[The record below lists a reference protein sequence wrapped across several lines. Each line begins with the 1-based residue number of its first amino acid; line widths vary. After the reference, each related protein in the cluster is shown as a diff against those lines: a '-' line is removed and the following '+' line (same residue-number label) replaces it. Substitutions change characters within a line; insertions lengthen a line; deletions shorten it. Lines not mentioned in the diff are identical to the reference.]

1 VPSVAAR
8 MLLVAGGVCAGA
20 LVGPR
25 GDSLVWWSVALAG
38 AGLAATRRA
47 HGLGLAGLVL
57 VSVGVAATGAH
68 AHAARRSAVAELA
81 TTVPSC
87 RVRGRVLEQAGGL
100 GTLSAI
106 DSAACAGFEPATR
119 IGVVISR
126 ETLGMAGARFVADG
140 CLVPLTDDR
149 FDAARR
155 ALGAEAVFDARDVT
169 SLGVK
174 AVPHRVAASFRTS
187 LERSTRSLDPEVA
200 GLMRG
205 LTVGDTEAL
214 DHGALTSA
222 RRSGLAHL
230 LAVSGSN
237 VAIVLGAVL
246 YLTARAPLL
255 VRALLAAVGLVMF
268 VLVVGPDASV
278 LRAGVMG
285 AIGLLALTTGSRPNP
300 LAALGLAIAVV
311 VGARPGM
318 VRAVGLHLSAAAT
331 AGIVLWSHPVAA
343 RLRRLPRAV
352 SLAFGVTLAAQA
364 AVAPLLVGTFGEL
377 SLVGPVANLVAMP
390 AVPFATILGLASG
403 LAGMV
408 DAGAGTLAARLAE
421 PFVAWIGMVA
431 ETFGTPGWAAVTLP
445 GWAGWLM
452 GSLVAAAGARTLA
465 RTS

>member
-1 VPSVAAR
+1 MPSVAAR
-8 MLLVAGGVCAGA
+8 MWLIAGGVCAGA

-25 GDSLVWWSVALAG
+25 GAPIAWWSIALAG
-38 AGLAATRRA
+38 AGIAGMRRA
-47 HGLGLAGLVL
+47 HGLGLVGLVL
-57 VSVGVAATGAH
+57 LSAGFAGAGAH
-68 AHAARRSAVAELA
+68 AHATRPSAVAELA
-81 TTVPSC
+81 TAVPSC

-100 GTLSAI
+100 GTLSTI
-106 DSAACAGFEPATR
+106 NSAACEGFETATR
-119 IGVVISR
+119 IGVVVSR
-126 ETLGMAGARFVADG
+126 ESLGPAGSGFVADG
-140 CLVPLTDDR
+140 WLVPLTEDR

-155 ALGAEAVFDARDVT
+155 ALGAEAVLDVRDST
-169 SLGVK
+169 SLGVRS
-174 AVPHRVAASFRTS
+174 VPHRVAASFRRS
-187 LERSTRSLDPEVA
+187 LERSTRSLDPDVA

-205 LTVGDTEAL
+205 LTVGDTDAL
-214 DHGALTSA
+214 GYDALTSA

-255 VRALLAAVGLVMF
+255 VRALLAGLGLVVF

-285 AIGLLALTTGSRPNP
+285 AIGLFALTAGARPNP

-318 VRAVGLHLSAAAT
+318 VRVVGLHLSAAAT
-331 AGIVLWSHPVAA
+331 AGIVLWSQPVAA
-343 RLRRLPRAV
+343 RLRRLPHVV
-352 SLAFGVTLAAQA
+352 SLAFGVTLAAQV

-403 LAGMV
+403 LVGMV
-408 DAGAGTLAARLAE
+408 NAGAGALTARLAE
-421 PFVAWIGMVA
+421 PFVAWIGLVA
-431 ETFGTPGWAAVTLP
+431 ETFGTPGWAAVSLP
-445 GWAGWLM
+445 GWAGWLA
-452 GSLVAAAGARTLA
+452 GGIVAAAGARTLS

>member
-1 VPSVAAR
+1 MPSVAAR
-8 MLLVAGGVCAGA
+8 MWLIAGGVCAGA
-20 LVGPR
+20 LIGPR
-25 GDSLVWWSVALAG
+25 GAPLLWWSIALAG
-38 AGLAATRRA
+38 AALAGMRRA
-47 HGLGLAGLVL
+47 HGFGLAGLVL
-57 VSVGVAATGAH
+57 FSAGVAAAGAH
-68 AHAARRSAVAELA
+68 AHATRRSAVAELA
-81 TTVPSC
+81 TSVPSC

-106 DSAACAGFEPATR
+106 ESAVCAGFEPATR
-119 IGVVISR
+119 IGVVASR
-126 ETLGMAGARFVADG
+126 ESLGPAGNRFVADG
-140 CLVPLTDDR
+140 WLVPLTDDG
-149 FDAARR
+149 FDAARS
-155 ALGAEAVFDARDVT
+155 ALGAEAVLDVRDST

-174 AVPHRVAASFRTS
+174 SGPHRIAASFRSS
-187 LERSTRSLDPEVA
+187 LVRSTRSLEPDVA

-214 DHGALTSA
+214 DYGALIAA

-246 YLTARAPLL
+246 YLTARAPLII
-255 VRALLAAVGLVMF
+255 RAMLAGLGLVVF

-285 AIGLLALTTGSRPNP
+285 AIGLLALTAGSRPNP
-300 LAALGLAIAVV
+300 LAALGLAMAFV

-318 VRAVGLHLSAAAT
+318 VRTVGLHLSAAAT

-343 RLRRLPRAV
+343 RLRGLPRIV
-352 SLAFGVTLAAQA
+352 SVAFGVTLAAQL

-403 LAGMV
+403 LMGMV
-408 DAGAGTLAARLAE
+408 EAGAGTLTARLAE
-421 PFVAWIGMVA
+421 PFVAWIGFVA
-431 ETFGTPGWAAVTLP
+431 ETFGTPGWAAVSLP
-445 GWAGWLM
+445 AWAGWL
-452 GSLVAAAGARTLA
+452 GGGVIIAAGARTLA

>member
-1 VPSVAAR
+1 MPSVAAR
-8 MLLVAGGVCAGA
+8 MWLVAGGVCAGA
-20 LVGPR
+20 LVGP
-25 GDSLVWWSVALAG
+25 GGTSLVWWSIAVAGAALAG
-38 AGLAATRRA
+38 VRRA
-47 HGLGLAGLVL
+47 HGLGLVGLVL
-57 VSVGVAATGAH
+57 VSAGVAAAGAH

-81 TTVPSC
+81 ASVPSC
-87 RVRGRVLEQAGGL
+87 RMRGRVLEQAGGL

-106 DSAACAGFEPATR
+106 DSAECEGFEPATR
-119 IGVVISR
+119 IGVVVSR
-126 ETLGMAGARFVADG
+126 ESLGPAGNRFVADG
-140 CLVPLTDDR
+140 WLVPLTDDR

-169 SLGVK
+169 SLGVG
-174 AVPHRVAASFRTS
+174 AVLHRVAASFRSS
-187 LERSTRSLDPEVA
+187 LEHSTRSLDPAVA

-205 LTVGDTEAL
+205 LTVGDIEAL
-214 DHGALTSA
+214 DYAVLTSA

-237 VAIVLGAVL
+237 VAIVLGAIL
-246 YLTARAPLL
+246 YLTVRAPLL
-255 VRALLAAVGLVMF
+255 ARALLAALGLMMF

-300 LAALGLAIAVV
+300 LAALGLAIAMV

-318 VRAVGLHLSAAAT
+318 VQSVGLHLSAAAT
-331 AGIVLWSHPVAA
+331 AGIVLWSNPIAA
-343 RLRRLPRAV
+343 RLRYLPRVV
-352 SLAFGVTLAAQA
+352 SLAFGVTLAAQV
-364 AVAPLLVGTFGEL
+364 AVAPLLVGAFGEL

-403 LAGMV
+403 LAGMM

-431 ETFGTPGWAAVTLP
+431 ETFGTPGWAAVSLP

-452 GSLVAAAGARTLA
+452 AGFVVAAGAWWLA

>member
-1 VPSVAAR
+1 
-8 MLLVAGGVCAGA
+8 MWLVAGGVCVGA
-20 LVGPR
+20 LVGA
-25 GDSLVWWSVALAG
+25 GGTSLLWWSLSIAG
-38 AGLAATRRA
+38 AGLVGTRRA
-47 HGLGLAGLVL
+47 HCLGLAGLVL
-57 VSVGVAATGAH
+57 LSTGVAATGAH

-81 TTVPSC
+81 ASVPSC

-106 DSAACAGFEPATR
+106 DSADCEGFEPATR
-119 IGVVISR
+119 IGVVVSR
-126 ETLGMAGARFVADG
+126 ESLGPAGSRYVADG
-140 CLVPLTDDR
+140 WLVPLTDDR

-155 ALGAEAVFDARDVT
+155 ALGAEAVLDARDVT
-169 SLGVK
+169 SLGVEP
-174 AVPHRVAASFRTS
+174 VLHRVAASFRTS
-187 LERSTRSLDPEVA
+187 LERSTRSLEPGVA

-214 DHGALTSA
+214 DHGALTYA

-237 VAIVLGAVL
+237 VAIVLGAIL

-255 VRALLAAVGLVMF
+255 ARALLAALGLIMF

-300 LAALGLAIAVV
+300 LAALGLAIAMV

-331 AGIVLWSHPVAA
+331 AGIVLWSHPIAA
-343 RLRRLPRAV
+343 RLRHLPRAV

-377 SLVGPVANLVAMP
+377 SLVGPVANLVALP

-403 LAGMV
+403 LVGLV
-408 DAGAGTLAARLAE
+408 DAGVGTLGARLAE

-431 ETFGTPGWAAVTLP
+431 ETFGTPGWAAVSLP
-445 GWAGWLM
+445 GWVGWLA
-452 GSLVAAAGARTLA
+452 GGFVVAAGAWTLA

>member
-1 VPSVAAR
+1 MPSVAAR
-8 MLLVAGGVCAGA
+8 MWLIAGGVCAGA

-25 GDSLVWWSVALAG
+25 GDPVAWWSLALVGAVLAG
-38 AGLAATRRA
+38 MRRA

-57 VSVGVAATGAH
+57 FSAGLAGAGAH
-68 AHAARRSAVAELA
+68 AHTTRPSAVAELA
-81 TTVPSC
+81 TAVPSC

-106 DSAACAGFEPATR
+106 DSAACAGFESASR
-119 IGVVISR
+119 IGVVVSR
-126 ETLGMAGARFVADG
+126 ERLGPAGSGFVAEG
-140 CLVPLTDDR
+140 WLVPLTGDR

-155 ALGAEAVFDARDVT
+155 ALGAEAVLDVSDST
-169 SLGVK
+169 SFGVRS
-174 AVPHRVAASFRTS
+174 APHRVAASFRAS
-187 LERSTRSLDPEVA
+187 LERSTRSLAPDVA
-200 GLMRG
+200 GLMMG
-205 LTVGDTEAL
+205 LTVGDTDAL
-214 DHGALTSA
+214 GYGALTSA

-255 VRALLAAVGLVMF
+255 VRALLAGLGLVMF

-285 AIGLLALTTGSRPNP
+285 AIGLLALTAGARPSP

-343 RLRRLPRAV
+343 RLHRLPRVV
-352 SLAFGVTLAAQA
+352 SLAFGVTLAAQL

-403 LAGMV
+403 LVGMV
-408 DAGAGTLAARLAE
+408 DAAAGALTARLAE
-421 PFVAWIGMVA
+421 PFVAWIGLVA
-431 ETFGTPGWAAVTLP
+431 ETFGTPGWAAVSLP
-445 GWAGWLM
+445 GWAGWL
-452 GSLVAAAGARTLA
+452 GGGIAVAAGARTLA

>member
-1 VPSVAAR
+1 
-8 MLLVAGGVCAGA
+8 MWLVAGGVCLGA
-20 LVGPR
+20 LVGP
-25 GDSLVWWSVALAG
+25 GGTSLLWWSISIAG
-38 AGLAATRRA
+38 AGLVGMRRA

-57 VSVGVAATGAH
+57 LSTGVAATGAH

-81 TTVPSC
+81 TSVPSC

-106 DSAACAGFEPATR
+106 DSAECEGFEPATR
-119 IGVVISR
+119 IGVVVSR
-126 ETLGMAGARFVADG
+126 ESLGPAGSHYVADG
-140 CLVPLTDDR
+140 WLVPLTDDG

-155 ALGAEAVFDARDVT
+155 ALGAEAVLDASDVT
-169 SLGVK
+169 SLGVQP
-174 AVPHRVAASFRTS
+174 VLHRVAASFRMS
-187 LERSTRSLDPEVA
+187 LERSTRSLEPGVA

-214 DHGALTSA
+214 DYSALTSA

-237 VAIVLGAVL
+237 VAIVLGAIL

-255 VRALLAAVGLVMF
+255 ARALLAALGLIMF

-300 LAALGLAIAVV
+300 LAALGLAIAMV

-318 VRAVGLHLSAAAT
+318 VRVVGLHLSAAAT
-331 AGIVLWSHPVAA
+331 AGIVVWSLPIAA
-343 RLRRLPRAV
+343 RLRHLPRAV
-352 SLAFGVTLAAQA
+352 SLAFGVTLAAQT

-408 DAGAGTLAARLAE
+408 DAGVGTLGARLAE

-431 ETFGTPGWAAVTLP
+431 ETFGTPRWAAVGLP
-445 GWAGWLM
+445 GWVGWLA
-452 GSLVAAAGARTLA
+452 GGFVVAAGAWTLA